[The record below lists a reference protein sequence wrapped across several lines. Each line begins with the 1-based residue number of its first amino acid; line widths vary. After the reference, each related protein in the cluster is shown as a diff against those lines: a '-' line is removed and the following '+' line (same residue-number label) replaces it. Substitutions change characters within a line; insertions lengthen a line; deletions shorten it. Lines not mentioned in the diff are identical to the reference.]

1 MFGRVSSGLVI
12 FNICIAAHPS
22 AATNKTTFNTDFR
35 CGFIIDCT
43 KVFMPL
49 LNNAFGIQFAAL
61 HHTQRL
67 GFHCACQK
75 VPNWQNQNPKNWKHR
90 ILFFFFFC
98 TSEGWSNFAAYPR
111 SSPNRKVRWHD
122 LEDWEFS
129 QTYEKKTTET
139 TQNNLQHFTRTEAFF
154 IEGRLVTTSASDLKC
169 FTSFVWAHINPHTVY
184 TITPC
189 QILIHFS
196 FTNKP
201 TIYL

>member
-1 MFGRVSSGLVI
+1 M
-12 FNICIAAHPS
+12 
-22 AATNKTTFNTDFR
+22 
-35 CGFIIDCT
+35 
-43 KVFMPL
+43 
-49 LNNAFGIQFAAL
+49 
-61 HHTQRL
+61 RL
-67 GFHCACQK
+67 GFNLQLCTTPRDLAFTALARKFQTGRTKTPKIENIGFCFFFSSVLQK
-75 VPNWQNQNPKNWKHR
+75 VDLVLLLILEAVRTEKCDDMTWRTENFHR
-90 ILFFFFFC
+90 LM
-98 TSEGWSNFAAYPR
+98 
-111 SSPNRKVRWHD
+111 K
-122 LEDWEFS
+122 
-129 QTYEKKTTET
+129 KKTTET